1 MTDQFTQKALSKLKS
16 ELPGIK
22 GQKESAM
29 KKAVAEA
36 LESFCRQD
44 AAFARAVAEGGSF
57 ANCMKAVAKGVG
69 NSISDLEAYRK
80 AVRFYFPEAEVRFAM
95 TVETGGQPEPD
106 AVLQE
111 PAPPAERKILD
122 LTDFL

>member
-111 PAPPAERKILD
+111 PAPSAERKILD

>member
-1 MTDQFTQKALSKLKS
+1 MSNQIINDAVSKIKK

-22 GQKESAM
+22 GQKEAVM

-44 AAFARAVAEGGSF
+44 EAFARTVVEGGSF
-57 ANCMKAVAKGVG
+57 ADCMVAVAKGVG

-80 AVRFYFPEAEVRFAM
+80 AVRFYFPGAEIRFAM
-95 TVETGGQPEPD
+95 TIETGSAPEP
-106 AVLQE
+106 AVPE
-111 PAPPAERKILD
+111 PAPVSSRKILD